1 MSATAAPQGFIPVF
15 HPSGQIVANPYTGL
29 YSAAAIYKGDPVLI
43 NTDGTI
49 IVAVGSAGSPGLVAG
64 VFAGCEYTDVDGKPN
79 YKPYW
84 AGSTAG
90 ATNITFWV
98 YDQLDLVYEVQGD
111 GSVANTAV
119 GDSANYTYAA
129 GSTYTGVSAS
139 KLQTSSL
146 AGAATAK
153 QFRIIGL
160 GRQIDNAW
168 GDTYTVVQVQI
179 AQNMRFSPVNTIA

>member
-1 MSATAAPQGFIPVF
+1 MSATAAPQGFCPVF
-15 HPSGQIVANPYTGL
+15 HPSGQIVANAYTGG
-29 YSAAAIYKGDPVLI
+29 STAAAIYKGDPVLI
-43 NTDGTI
+43 DTTGLV
-49 IVAVGSAGSPGLVAG
+49 IVAVGSGGSPGLIAG

-84 AGSTAG
+84 PGSTTG

-98 YDQLDLVYEVQGD
+98 YDQLDMVFEVQGD
-111 GSVANTAV
+111 GSVAQGAV

-160 GRQIDNAW
+160 GQQIDNAW
-168 GDTYTVVQVQI
+168 GDAFTTVKVQI
-179 AQNMRFSPVNTIA
+179 AQNMRFSPVNSIA